1 MLSDLDR
8 LSTSQQELMM
18 KAPILVCMLIAGADE
33 EIDAHE
39 MKGAIQ
45 LAESARK
52 KERVS
57 ALFKMAAEDFEDK
70 FKIIL
75 QSLPQEPTERNRI
88 IIEELRGLNDVF
100 PKLDPTFA
108 GEYLRC
114 LRFVAKRIAQSSGGV
129 LGINAIGE
137 EESLLINLP
146 MIIEPASKG

>member
-8 LSTSQQELMM
+8 LSASQQDLMM
-18 KAPILVCMLIAGADE
+18 KAPVLVCMLIAGADDDIDTH
-33 EIDAHE
+33 EI
-39 MKGAIQ
+39 KGAIH

-75 QSLPQEPTERNRI
+75 QDLPQSPSERNLVI
-88 IIEELRGLNDVF
+88 VEELKGLN
-100 PKLDPTFA
+100 PILPRLNPAFA
-108 GEYLRC
+108 KEYLRC
-114 LRFVAKRIAQSSGGV
+114 LRFVAKRIAESSGGV

-137 EESLLINLP
+137 EESALINLP
-146 MIIEPASKG
+146 MIIEPGSQD